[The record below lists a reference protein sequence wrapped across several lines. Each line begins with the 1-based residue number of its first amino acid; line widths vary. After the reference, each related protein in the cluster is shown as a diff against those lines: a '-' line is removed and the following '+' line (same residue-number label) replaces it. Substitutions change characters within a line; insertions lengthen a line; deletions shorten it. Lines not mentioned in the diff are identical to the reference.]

1 MIKVCFVEK
10 PVILC
15 APEPRSLE
23 LIFTVENLKV
33 LQAGY
38 QLIEVEQDD
47 IANLS
52 PDILAQVSYIIG
64 QPSLSRAT
72 LAALV
77 NLRCIF
83 NVESNLLN
91 NMPYDVLFERGIHVV
106 TTGAVFCQTCGR
118 AWLGVSALPCT

>member
-52 PDILAQVSYIIG
+52 PDILAQVSYIICACFHLSLHLLRNRRRRILLSA
-64 QPSLSRAT
+64 PSKRDPRHRPT
-72 LAALV
+72 D
-77 NLRCIF
+77 F
-83 NVESNLLN
+83 
-91 NMPYDVLFERGIHVV
+91 
-106 TTGAVFCQTCGR
+106 
-118 AWLGVSALPCT
+118 

>member
-52 PDILAQVSYIIG
+52 PDILAQVSYII
-64 QPSLSRAT
+64 
-72 LAALV
+72 
-77 NLRCIF
+77 CIF
-83 NVESNLLN
+83 
-91 NMPYDVLFERGIHVV
+91 
-106 TTGAVFCQTCGR
+106 QTCP
-118 AWLGVSALPCT
+118 ALLCWLKSFV